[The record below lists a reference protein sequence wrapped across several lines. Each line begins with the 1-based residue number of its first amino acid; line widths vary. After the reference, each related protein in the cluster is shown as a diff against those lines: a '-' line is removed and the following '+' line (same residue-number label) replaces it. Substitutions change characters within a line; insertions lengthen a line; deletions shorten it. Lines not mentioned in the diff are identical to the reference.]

1 MVLGL
6 IQLGALACLG
16 VLVWYA
22 GEALPVVKRL
32 DISFDRLRA
41 FLDAKDINRR
51 NDEAEEIAE
60 VTADRTLVRAWLP
73 GTQILLG
80 KLLASTERIGTL
92 GEELIAP
99 GRSTVVTP
107 APHPMTRA
115 SESEG
120 MRRTSGYH
128 ATFSPASAPVLPSA
142 PAQIAAGLGPRPQS
156 TSGLAK
162 TPTSRPHS
170 PPVKLPSRRVTP
182 EVSRSATLTGGAE
195 AASVE
200 PVAPPSTVPDHDPEQ
215 RMSWEALK
223 RAGMIGSTIR
233 PPTVADP
240 RFPGTMLSMQAVVP
254 PGPASPSSARSVAP
268 VQVKETCRGC
278 DSGFV
283 RVGEGGIRRCGVCA
297 GSGFVE
303 TAPRL

>member
-22 GEALPVVKRL
+22 GEALPVIKRI

-41 FLDAKDINRR
+41 FLDAQDINRR

-73 GTQILLG
+73 GTQMLLG
-80 KLLASTERIGTL
+80 KLLASTERIETL

-107 APHPMTRA
+107 APHPMTGA
-115 SESEG
+115 PESEG

-142 PAQIAAGLGPRPQS
+142 PAQ
-156 TSGLAK
+156 
-162 TPTSRPHS
+162 
-170 PPVKLPSRRVTP
+170 VTDA
-182 EVSRSATLTGGAE
+182 SRSVTLTGGAE
-195 AASVE
+195 AASVN
-200 PVAPPSTVPDHDPEQ
+200 PVVPPSTVPDNDPEQ

-254 PGPASPSSARSVAP
+254 PGPASPSSVRSVAP

-278 DSGFV
+278 DGGFV

-303 TAPRL
+303 TAPCL